1 MGERLPDDLERLGSE
16 IATAAE
22 RRLAAR
28 RRRSELSWRL
38 ATTGVVGAL
47 VFAVLTPAALEPAQQ
62 GGGDVL
68 EMAALPAADAID
80 RMACDQPRG
89 AHFALPACTVATD
102 GTARILRRT
111 YANQ

>member
-1 MGERLPDDLERLGSE
+1 MGERLPDDLERLGSQ
-16 IATAAE
+16 ITTAAE

-28 RRRSELSWRL
+28 RRRSDLSWRL
-38 ATTGVVGAL
+38 ATTSVVGAL
-47 VFAVLTPAALEPAQQ
+47 VFAVLTPAALEPAQR
-62 GGGDVL
+62 GMEGL
-68 EMAALPAADAID
+68 EIAALPAAEAMD

-102 GTARILRRT
+102 GSARILRRT

>member
-1 MGERLPDDLERLGSE
+1 MGERLPDDLDRLGNQ
-16 IATAAE
+16 ITTAAE
-22 RRLAAR
+22 RKLAAR

-47 VFAVLTPAALEPAQQ
+47 VFAVLTPAALEPAQR
-62 GGGDVL
+62 GADVL
-68 EMAALPAADAID
+68 EIAALPAADAMD

-89 AHFALPACTVATD
+89 ARFALPACTVATD

-111 YANQ
+111 YANR

>member
-1 MGERLPDDLERLGSE
+1 MGERLPDDLERLGNQ
-16 IATAAE
+16 ITTAAD

-28 RRRSELSWRL
+28 RRRSELSRRL
-38 ATTGVVGAL
+38 TTTSVVGAL
-47 VFAVLTPAALEPAQQ
+47 AFAVLTPAALGPAQR
-62 GGGDVL
+62 GTAVL
-68 EMAALPAADAID
+68 EVAALPAGETAD

-102 GTARILRRT
+102 GSARILRRT